1 MITPSGWALLLSSLA
16 SSARR
21 LPVWMLTHVV
31 AALAGMWLLHQWH
44 EARSDAQHVRA
55 LEQIRLAEQAGLKR
69 AQSIDRRY
77 QAELR
82 RLRAAVGKR
91 TGGLHDRNASGTGH
105 TVSAPGG
112 PAGWRLSDEAGAFL
126 RSEADRADELKAW
139 ADACWAYVQQ
149 TQK

>member
-1 MITPSGWALLLSSLA
+1 M
-16 SSARR
+16 
-21 LPVWMLTHVV
+21 
-31 AALAGMWLLHQWH
+31 LHQWH
-44 EARSDAQHVRA
+44 ETKSEAQHVRA

-69 AQSIDRRY
+69 AQAVDRKY

-82 RLRAAVGKR
+82 RLRAAAGKH

>member
-1 MITPSGWALLLSSLA
+1 M
-16 SSARR
+16 
-21 LPVWMLTHVV
+21 
-31 AALAGMWLLHQWH
+31 LHQWH

-69 AQSIDRRY
+69 AQAIDRRY
-77 QAELR
+77 QTELR
-82 RLRAAVGKR
+82 RLRAAAGKH
-91 TGGLHDRNASGTGH
+91 TGSLRDRNASGTGH
-105 TVSAPGG
+105 AVSTPGG
-112 PAGWRLSDEAGAFL
+112 ATSWRLSDETGAFL

>member
-1 MITPSGWALLLSSLA
+1 M
-16 SSARR
+16 
-21 LPVWMLTHVV
+21 
-31 AALAGMWLLHQWH
+31 LHQWH

-82 RLRAAVGKR
+82 RLRADAGKH
-91 TGGLHDRNASGTGH
+91 TGGLRDHNTSGTGH
-105 TVSAPGG
+105 AIGAAGG
-112 PAGWRLSDEAGAFL
+112 PAQWRLSDEAGAFL

>member
-1 MITPSGWALLLSSLA
+1 MTLASGLVWLSSSLA

-21 LPVWMLTHVV
+21 LPVWVLTHVV
-31 AALAGMWLLHQWH
+31 AALAGMWILHQWH

-55 LEQIRLAEQAGLKR
+55 LEQIQLAEREGLRR
-69 AQSIDRRY
+69 AQSIDRKY

-82 RLRAAVGKR
+82 RLRAAAGKH
-91 TGGLHDRNASGTGH
+91 TGSLRDHNASGTGH
-105 TVSAPGG
+105 TVSAAGG
-112 PAGWRLSDEAGAFL
+112 AAGWRLSDEAGAFL
-126 RSEADRADELKAW
+126 RSEADRADELKIW

>member
-1 MITPSGWALLLSSLA
+1 M
-16 SSARR
+16 
-21 LPVWMLTHVV
+21 

-69 AQSIDRRY
+69 AQAIDRRY

-82 RLRAAVGKR
+82 RLRAAAGSLR
-91 TGGLHDRNASGTGH
+91 DRNASGTGH
-105 TVSAPGG
+105 TVGAAGG
-112 PAGWRLSDEAGAFL
+112 PTGWRLSDEAGAFL

-139 ADACWAYVQQ
+139 ADACWQYVQGQ
-149 TQK
+149 QK

>member
-1 MITPSGWALLLSSLA
+1 
-16 SSARR
+16 
-21 LPVWMLTHVV
+21 
-31 AALAGMWLLHQWH
+31 MWLLHQWH
-44 EARSDAQHVRA
+44 ETKSDAQHVRA

-69 AQSIDRRY
+69 AQAVDRKY

-82 RLRAAVGKR
+82 RLRAAAGKH
-91 TGGLHDRNASGTGH
+91 TGSLRDRNASGTGH

-112 PAGWRLSDEAGAFL
+112 PTGWRLSDEAAAFL

>member
-1 MITPSGWALLLSSLA
+1 MITPSGWALLLSCLA

-21 LPVWMLTHVV
+21 LPVWVLTHGV
-31 AALAGMWLLHQWH
+31 AALAGMWILHQWH
-44 EARSDAQHVRA
+44 EAKSDAQHVRVM
-55 LEQIRLAEQAGLKR
+55 EQIRLAEQAGLKR
-69 AQSIDRRY
+69 AQAIDRRY
-77 QAELR
+77 QTELR
-82 RLRAAVGKR
+82 RLRAAAGKH

-112 PAGWRLSDEAGAFL
+112 TAGWRLSDEAGAFL

-139 ADACWAYVQQ
+139 ADACWRHVQQ

>member
-1 MITPSGWALLLSSLA
+1 MITPSGLVWLSSWLA
-16 SSARR
+16 SFARL
-21 LPVWMLTHVV
+21 LPVWMLTHAV
-31 AALAGMWLLHQWH
+31 AALLGMLALHQWY

-55 LEQIRLAEQAGLKR
+55 LEQIQLAEREGLKR

-82 RLRAAVGKR
+82 RLRAAAGKH
-91 TGGLHDRNASGTGH
+91 TGSLHDRNASGTGH
-105 TVSAPGG
+105 TVSTPGG

-139 ADACWAYVQQ
+139 ADACWQYVQGQ
-149 TQK
+149 QK